1 MMAQDSSAGG
11 TGLAATRWGVV
22 MIVVGA
28 GVVAAFQV
36 GKAPA
41 AIPALRAELGL
52 SLFAAGC
59 VISLF
64 NAMAVVGGMAAG
76 AIADRLGHRR
86 ATLAGLALIAVANLL
101 GGFAS
106 GGSAILA
113 SRFVE
118 GLGFLAIIVS
128 VPSLIIQAAAPRD
141 LKFVLGLWGCYMPLG
156 AALIILA
163 FPIVLGPFGWRGLW
177 WANALVAALYA
188 VALASTTRA
197 AAPEPLEPIGEVLR
211 LWDDMKRT
219 ATSAGPAALALCF
232 LFYSANWLAVVG
244 FLPTFLVEQ
253 RGLAG
258 GAAAALT
265 ALVVVVNAGGNL
277 SGGWLL
283 RRGVKRWR
291 LLAFAHLAMAAASIA
306 IFSTALPDEAR
317 YFACLLFSCL
327 SGVLPA
333 SVFSGVPHHAPSPDL
348 IATTNGLVVQG
359 ANLGQMAGPPLLA
372 ALVGSSGGWAI
383 SPLFVVGA
391 STLGLGCALW
401 VNVLERRRNI

>member
-1 MMAQDSSAGG
+1 MMAQDSSGGG

-52 SLFAAGC
+52 SLFAAGW

-86 ATLAGLALIAVANLL
+86 ATLAGLALIASANLL

-106 GGSAILA
+106 GGPAIFA

-128 VPSLIIQAAAPRD
+128 VPSLIIRAAAPRD
-141 LKFVLGLWGCYMPLG
+141 LKLVLGLWGCYMPVG
-156 AALIILA
+156 AALMILA
-163 FPIVLGPFGWRGLW
+163 SPIVLGPFGWRGLW

-188 VALASTTRA
+188 VALASTTRT

-211 LWDDMKRT
+211 LWDDMRRT
-219 ATSAGPAALALCF
+219 ATSAGPVALAVCF

-244 FLPTFLVEQ
+244 FLPTFLIEQ

-283 RRGVKRWR
+283 RCGIRRWR
-291 LLAFAHLAMAAASIA
+291 LLAFAHLAMAATSIA
-306 IFSTALPDEAR
+306 IFSTALPDEPR

-333 SVFSGVPHHAPSPDL
+333 SVFSGVPHHAPSSEL

-372 ALVGSSGGWAI
+372 ALVGSFGGWEV
-383 SPLFVVGA
+383 SPIGMRAVGVRA
-391 STLGLGCALW
+391 RAAPKYM
-401 VNVLERRRNI
+401 RYQ